1 MFVRM
6 CVAEVYELYGEYTFP
21 PVVGARKRVRG
32 ILLETGNANSILT
45 GKGQV
50 TIPAGLRV
58 VIQNCVLCSKTIGN
72 QTEYPGI
79 TTILNHYPSPKR

>member
-1 MFVRM
+1 MENTHSRRLWEHENGF
-6 CVAEVYELYGEYTFP
+6 EEYFWRQVMQT
-21 PVVGARKRVRG
+21 
-32 ILLETGNANSILT
+32 SILT